1 MVYIIR
7 PVDGSDIIIYVCT
20 KCSPEK
26 MIDELE
32 NFQLEYILS
41 DDSVTA
47 KKNDPFLLS
56 LIHEN

>member
-1 MVYIIR
+1 MVYIVR
-7 PVDGSDIIIYVCT
+7 PIDNSDFIIYVCSND
-20 KCSPEK
+20 SPEK
-26 MIDELE
+26 MMNELKRIE
-32 NFQLEYILS
+32 LEYILS